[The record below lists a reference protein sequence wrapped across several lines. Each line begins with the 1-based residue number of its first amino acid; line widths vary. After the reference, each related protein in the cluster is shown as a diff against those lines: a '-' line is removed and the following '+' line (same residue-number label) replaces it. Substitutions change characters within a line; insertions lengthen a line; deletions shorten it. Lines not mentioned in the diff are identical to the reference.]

1 MTQRGAVGC
10 QRLRRGGRVVD
21 VSCLGLRQTATV
33 VSVAMVA
40 VAMTPTIG
48 AAQTLAASEQ
58 VTFTRD
64 VAPILQRSCQV
75 CHREN
80 NMAPMSLMTYE
91 ETRPWARSI
100 KNKVVAREMPP
111 WHIDKKVGIQRFK
124 EDRSLSDGEIE
135 TIARWVD
142 SGAVRGNPAD
152 LPRAVEFPDFGA
164 WTIEPDV
171 IVTSPPHAVPAE
183 SGDWWG
189 HYIVPSGV
197 DEDRYIQAI
206 QTKAGD
212 LRVVHHVLTYAVT
225 DPEAPPDDSSN
236 DFFLNEYAVGKNAD
250 RYPEG
255 TGKLFKANARV
266 RFSFHYH
273 AIGEE
278 VVDRTELGLK
288 FYPKGHTP
296 DHVLWSRQL
305 GLAGELDIPAGQITR
320 HDGYT
325 KMYLAGRLTAFQPH
339 MHFLG
344 TRQCLE
350 MIYPD
355 ASTEMVSCANFDF
368 NWHIVY
374 NYADDVQ
381 PIYPAGT
388 TFHVITYHDNTAANR
403 GNHDPQ
409 NWAGS
414 GNRTIDEMA
423 FGWLN
428 WYDLSEEE
436 YRAEL
441 DARRKASADNN

>member
-1 MTQRGAVGC
+1 MRYALSVVVG
-10 QRLRRGGRVVD
+10 
-21 VSCLGLRQTATV
+21 LGLTAV
-33 VSVAMVA
+33 ISPPVQAQA
-40 VAMTPTIG
+40 QAPTPD
-48 AAQTLAASEQ
+48 A
-58 VTFTRD
+58 VTFTKD
-64 VAPILQRSCQV
+64 VAPIFQRSCQV

-80 NMAPMSLMTYE
+80 NMAPMSLMSYE

-100 KNKVVAREMPP
+100 KNKVLAREMPP
-111 WHIDKKVGIQRFK
+111 WHIDKKVGIQQFK
-124 EDRSLSDGEIE
+124 DDRSLTDAEIQ
-135 TIARWVD
+135 TIVAWVD
-142 SGAVRGNPAD
+142 SGAPRGNPAD
-152 LPRAVEFPDFGA
+152 LPPPAEFRDFGA

-171 IVTSPPHAVPAE
+171 IVTSPPHRVPAE

-189 HYIVPSGV
+189 HYIVPSEVG
-197 DEDRYIQAI
+197 EDRYIQAI
-206 QTKAGD
+206 QTRAGD

-225 DPEAPPDDSSN
+225 DPNPPPEDSSN

-250 RYPEG
+250 VYPEG
-255 TGKLFKANARV
+255 TGKLFPADAQV

-273 AIGEE
+273 SVGEE

-288 FYPKGHTP
+288 FYPKGYTP

-325 KMYLAGRLTAFQPH
+325 KMYLPGKLTAFQPH

-350 MIYPD
+350 LIYPD
-355 ASTEMVSCANFDF
+355 ATTEMVSCANFDF

-374 NYADDVQ
+374 NYAEDAQ
-381 PIYPAGT
+381 PLYPAGT
-388 TFHVITYHDNTAANR
+388 TMHVITYHDNTSGNR
-403 GNHDPQ
+403 GNHDPA

-423 FGWLN
+423 FGWIS
-428 WYDLSEEE
+428 WYDLTEDE
-436 YRAEL
+436 YQAEIE
-441 DARRKASADNN
+441 RRRQRTNDN